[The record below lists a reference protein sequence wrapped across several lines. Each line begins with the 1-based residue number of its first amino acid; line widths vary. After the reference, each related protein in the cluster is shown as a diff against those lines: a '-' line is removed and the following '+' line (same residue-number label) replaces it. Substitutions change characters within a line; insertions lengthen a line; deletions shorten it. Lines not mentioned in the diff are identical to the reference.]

1 MKEFWHTLSDIG
13 FWTGLLSRF
22 RSWGPVAPILLA
34 FMESVV
40 PVLPLIG
47 IVAVNVAAHGAVLG
61 FLYSWIGA
69 SLGSAAAFT
78 FFRKFLNGSVNKF
91 ACRHPKIMKAR
102 KWVDRTDARALF
114 IVAIMPFTPIYF
126 VNIAFGVSDYPPK
139 KYISTLCA
147 AKFFMIMIL
156 AFIGK
161 SAVLAFKD
169 PLFLILTAT
178 LIVAGIFLSKW
189 AIRTRMDIN
198 GKRV

>member
-1 MKEFWHTLSDIG
+1 MREFWHTLSDLN
-13 FWTGLLSRF
+13 FWTELLSQF
-22 RSWGPVAPILLA
+22 RSWGPFAPILLA
-34 FMESVV
+34 FMESVI

-78 FFRKFLNGSVNKF
+78 FFRRFLKNGVNRI
-91 ACRHPKIMKAR
+91 AYRHPRIMRAR
-102 KWVDRTDARALF
+102 NWVDRTDARALF

-126 VNIAFGVSDYPPK
+126 VNFAFGVSDYPPK
-139 KYISTLCA
+139 KYITSICA

-161 SAVLAFKD
+161 SAVLSFKN
-169 PLFLILTAT
+169 PLFLLLTVT
-178 LIVAGIFLSKW
+178 LIVVSIILSKW
-189 AIRTRMDIN
+189 AVRTRMDIN